1 MYEKDSIKEIV
12 RSLYYMFFIL
22 TSHMNADLV
31 NQYFNGVYPK
41 QLIFLIIY
49 IYFQLIILHT

>member
-31 NQYFNGVYPK
+31 NQYFNRVYPN
-41 QLIFLIIY
+41 QSIFIIIY
-49 IYFQLIILHT
+49 IYFQLIILYT